1 MLLKEAEAER
11 KDFNLRRQ
19 AEKEELE
26 AEEDKKRKRISQRVT
41 AIRQS
46 TVLPPLPGGAL
57 KKSLPPAPGGAQHSP
72 PNSDSRKIPPPAT
85 PPKLLRGSAELL
97 SPHKRLPP
105 VPGGGGSDQNP
116 TSPPSIVVPPRP
128 LSLAGKKL
136 PTPGGSPYGSS
147 ENLLAS
153 VGGPAGIRR
162 SGEIKPAAAVI
173 EPTVAVPTPPPAG
186 TILKEGW
193 LMKKGGNRRNWQTRW
208 FVLKSPELSYYK
220 NKKVRLSIPPPQKK
234 TTKLILHR
242 MLSQRMLYCWVARR

>member
-46 TVLPPLPGGAL
+46 TVLPPLPGGGL

-85 PPKLLRGSAELL
+85 PPKLLRGSAELP
-97 SPHKRLPP
+97 SPQKKLPP
-105 VPGGGGSDQNP
+105 VPGGGSDQNP

-242 MLSQRMLYCWVARR
+242 MLSQRVLYCWVARR